1 VPSSPKRHPDPERDV
16 ARNVQQEDEQTP
28 PELGLRQEI
37 RLPAHLDPREVDQPD
52 QRQPEDVGDRVEE
65 KEEQHPDLAGEDTR
79 RVTIRAKLYAA
90 MVMTVLGPVITIA
103 VAFAA
108 FQSLSDRFDE
118 VAARSERQA
127 LALEIKYA
135 VTDVNGWQTAY
146 GYDDGA
152 SRPRFERSAQ
162 NVRRLLA
169 TAGRRL
175 TEPRERA
182 LLQRLRSSFG
192 AFMDLDVVA
201 YRALLAHQDQRV
213 KQLFLGPEIRN
224 FEAMAAAAGQLAA
237 EEARRNAEVERAFD
251 QRLTD
256 AKKSLVVVGLGAGV
270 LIILLLLTAS
280 DIARLALE
288 RHASREP

>member
-1 VPSSPKRHPDPERDV
+1 
-16 ARNVQQEDEQTP
+16 
-28 PELGLRQEI
+28 
-37 RLPAHLDPREVDQPD
+37 
-52 QRQPEDVGDRVEE
+52 
-65 KEEQHPDLAGEDTR
+65 
-79 RVTIRAKLYAA
+79 VTIRAKLYAA
-90 MVMTVLGPVITIA
+90 IVMTVLGPLVTIG

-108 FQSLSDRFDE
+108 FQSLSDDFDE
-118 VAARSERQA
+118 VTARSDRQA
-127 LALEIKYA
+127 LALELKYA

-152 SRPRFERSAQ
+152 SRPQFERSAQ
-162 NVRRLLA
+162 NVRRLLTEA
-169 TAGRRL
+169 QRTL

-182 LLQRLRSSFG
+182 ILARLRSSFD

-201 YRALLAHQDQRV
+201 YRALRAGQDQRV
-213 KQLFLGPEIRN
+213 KQIFLGPEIRN

-237 EEARRNAEVERAFD
+237 EEQRRNDEVERGFD

-270 LIILLLLTAS
+270 LIVLLLLTAS

-288 RHASREP
+288 QQASRDEP

>member
-1 VPSSPKRHPDPERDV
+1 M
-16 ARNVQQEDEQTP
+16 
-28 PELGLRQEI
+28 
-37 RLPAHLDPREVDQPD
+37 
-52 QRQPEDVGDRVEE
+52 
-65 KEEQHPDLAGEDTR
+65 
-79 RVTIRAKLYAA
+79 TIRAKLYAA
-90 MVMTVLGPVITIA
+90 MVMTVLGPLVTIG

-118 VAARSERQA
+118 VSARSDRQA

-152 SRPRFERSAQ
+152 SRPQFERSAQ

-169 TAGRRL
+169 VAHRTL

-182 LLQRLRSSFG
+182 ILARLQSSFD
-192 AFMDLDVVA
+192 AFMALDVVA
-201 YRALLAHQDQRV
+201 YRALRAGQDRRV
-213 KQLFLGPEIRN
+213 KQIFLGPEIRN

-237 EEARRNAEVERAFD
+237 EEQRRNDQVERSFD

-256 AKKSLVVVGLGAGV
+256 AKKTLVVVGLGAGV
-270 LIILLLLTAS
+270 LIVLLLLTAS

-288 RHASREP
+288 QQASREPMNNGMRMAGSVGESTAPMSRPCSNGRPKTSAAAVPVMTAVTMTPTTASMPRLGQTLRRISSERFSPP

>member
-1 VPSSPKRHPDPERDV
+1 
-16 ARNVQQEDEQTP
+16 
-28 PELGLRQEI
+28 
-37 RLPAHLDPREVDQPD
+37 
-52 QRQPEDVGDRVEE
+52 
-65 KEEQHPDLAGEDTR
+65 
-79 RVTIRAKLYAA
+79 VTIRAKLYAA

-118 VAARSERQA
+118 VSDRSDRQA

-152 SRPRFERSAQ
+152 SRPRFERSAS
-162 NVRRLLA
+162 NVTALLA
-169 TAGRRL
+169 DADRRL

-182 LLQRLRSSFG
+182 ILGHLRSSFD
-192 AFMDLDVVA
+192 AFMALDAVA
-201 YRALLAHQDQRV
+201 YRALREGRDERV
-213 KQLFLGPEIRN
+213 KQIFLGPEIRN

-237 EEARRNAEVERAFD
+237 EESRRNDEVQRQFD
-251 QRLTD
+251 HRLTD

-270 LIILLLLTAS
+270 LIVLLLLTAW

-288 RHASREP
+288 QQARIDP

>member
-1 VPSSPKRHPDPERDV
+1 V
-16 ARNVQQEDEQTP
+16 AD
-28 PELGLRQEI
+28 
-37 RLPAHLDPREVDQPD
+37 LDPGEIDQAHEAE
-52 QRQPEDVGDRVEE
+52 PEDVRDRVEE
-65 KEEQHPDLAGEDTR
+65 KEGQHADLRREDTR

-90 MVMTVLGPVITIA
+90 IVMTVLGPVITIG

-118 VAARSERQA
+118 VSARSERQA

-152 SRPRFERSAQ
+152 SRPQFEGSAR

-169 TAGRRL
+169 AAEREL

-182 LLQRLRSSFG
+182 ILARLRSSFD
-192 AFMDLDVVA
+192 AFMALDVVA
-201 YRALLAHQDQRV
+201 YRALRAGQEHRV
-213 KQLFLGPEIRN
+213 KQIFLGPEIRN
-224 FEAMAAAAGQLAA
+224 FEAMAAAASQLAA
-237 EEARRNAEVERAFD
+237 HEASRNADVQRGFD

-270 LIILLLLTAS
+270 LIVLLLLTAS

-288 RHASREP
+288 QQASREP